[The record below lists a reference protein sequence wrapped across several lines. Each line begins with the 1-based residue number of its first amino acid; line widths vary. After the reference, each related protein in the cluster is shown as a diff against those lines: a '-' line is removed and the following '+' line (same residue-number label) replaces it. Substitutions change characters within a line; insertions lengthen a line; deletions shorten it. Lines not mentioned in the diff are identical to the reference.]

1 MWHILQQAY
10 TEVLGAQ
17 ASLIKKKHSWIFK
30 YCVLR
35 KTKVIITKAIII
47 DSVSQG
53 YIDDK
58 DTKLT
63 SKKLT
68 FEKSFIL
75 PN

>member
-1 MWHILQQAY
+1 MAHFA
-10 TEVLGAQ
+10 TKVLGAQ

-63 SKKLT
+63 TL
-68 FEKSFIL
+68 EKNPFVL